1 MLIRFHVAHSFPD
14 TVMWQWK
21 AADLS
26 FHDAEWEEKAIWQG
40 MHATVCVSCG
50 YHFYYAAHN
59 STTCWA
65 WTSKLSNN
73 KFYLSVHTHTFTFLH
88 QFHSQFNSVLLIH
101 CFACSSQPQ
110 FFSSSSSL
118 FLLSLN
124 FMLLSL
130 NFFFLFCTQHTFFS
144 IYVYNFEEFCL

>member
-73 KFYLSVHTHTFTFLH
+73 KFYLSVHTHIHIPSPISFSIQL
-88 QFHSQFNSVLLIH
+88 SASDSLLCMLITT
-101 CFACSSQPQ
+101 AI
-110 FFSSSSSL
+110 FSSSSSL

-144 IYVYNFEEFCL
+144 IYV